1 MTTSEMVRFRVV
13 TRRDGEDAGVG
24 GLVRWGGVG
33 WGDGGDG
40 ELGVGWWG
48 KERWEIGYTGVDC
61 GKDEGGR
68 GVGMGE
74 RWWGR
79 M

>member
-1 MTTSEMVRFRVV
+1 
-13 TRRDGEDAGVG
+13 
-24 GLVRWGGVG
+24 VG

-48 KERWEIGYTGVDC
+48 KERWEISYTGVDC
-61 GKDEGGR
+61 GDDEGGR

-74 RWWGR
+74 IVWGR
-79 M
+79 EQRRRGRM

>member
-1 MTTSEMVRFRVV
+1 MVRFRVV

-24 GLVRWGGVG
+24 GLVRWG
-33 WGDGGDG
+33 DA

-61 GKDEGGR
+61 GDDEGGR
-68 GVGMGE
+68 GAGMGE
-74 RWWGR
+74 IVWGR
-79 M
+79 GWRGRGRM